1 MPAFFEPA
9 LFLRSTRLL
18 VQELLVPRLSG
29 RVALVKLALGWEL
42 RSTEVP
48 HMCEHTTCTPRRD
61 CALVPALR
69 SCAMRCAVSCNTAI
83 AAPLPFC
90 CLHRTA
96 APRLGRT
103 SSPLH
108 TTASSRSIVVTA
120 HASTPSSSPLP
131 TTWPSPA
138 QALQALETACIV
150 ACLFTTAALFLHQQH
165 HEQLIV
171 EASARS
177 QRAASASERQ
187 ADASTSDSR
196 QTTTSIATD
205 PVPVYIPASGL
216 HAWSGCAT
224 LQAGLL
230 LSGLICGR
238 LSAWMD
244 RRQARAT
251 LDLRDC
257 TCLPGIPLD

>member
-1 MPAFFEPA
+1 
-9 LFLRSTRLL
+9 
-18 VQELLVPRLSG
+18 
-29 RVALVKLALGWEL
+29 
-42 RSTEVP
+42 
-48 HMCEHTTCTPRRD
+48 MCEHTTCTPRRD